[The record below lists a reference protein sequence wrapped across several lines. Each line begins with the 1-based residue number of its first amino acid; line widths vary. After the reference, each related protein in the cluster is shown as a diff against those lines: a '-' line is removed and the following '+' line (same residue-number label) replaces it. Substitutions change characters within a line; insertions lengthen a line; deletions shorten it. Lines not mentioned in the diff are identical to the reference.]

1 MDGSPVRNGDT
12 VYDVVYGA
20 GQVVELLVDGRFVV
34 ALSGGARRITFT
46 GLGFSKFSRARTLYW
61 HNPVIITPS
70 KDDSD
75 WHRLRRIIGAMVS
88 EMRRG

>member
-34 ALSGGARRITFT
+34 ALSGGSRRIVFDER
-46 GLGFSKFSRARTLYW
+46 GFSKMSRARTLYW
-61 HNPVIITPS
+61 HNPFLIVPG
-70 KDDSD
+70 KSD
-75 WHRLRRIIGAMVS
+75 ADWDRLRRVVGALVA
-88 EMRRG
+88 EMRR